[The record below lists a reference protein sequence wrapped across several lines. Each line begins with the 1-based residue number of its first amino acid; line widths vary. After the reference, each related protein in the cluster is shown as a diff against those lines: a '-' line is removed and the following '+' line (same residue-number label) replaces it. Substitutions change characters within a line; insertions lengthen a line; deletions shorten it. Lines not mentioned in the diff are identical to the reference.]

1 MKTNCRKGHLTFGEF
16 IMAVYDA
23 CGRQKAEGIV
33 RLAVKARLVEFRGHD
48 RIVILEPGPGKNFF
62 IPMNKPLNIRGAKA
76 AAAPTPGATHR
87 PQRILVVDDDPGIR
101 QLGTEVLIR
110 HGYQVDAAEDHTAG
124 WKALQVYTYDLLIT
138 DLDMPRL
145 SGLKLV
151 KRLRD
156 ARLALPV
163 ILASGIMT
171 PQELSRNP
179 WFHLSGALLKPVS
192 PDQLLQTVQAVLRA
206 PDSAREQIA
215 PPPSHQ
221 PVVCGCDDSSQ
232 PLSGRHGTFAAS

>member
-1 MKTNCRKGHLTFGEF
+1 MKANCRKGHLTFGEF

-23 CGRQKAEGIV
+23 CGRQKAQGIV
-33 RLAVKARLVEFRGHD
+33 RLAVKACLVEFRGHD
-48 RIVILEPGPGKNFF
+48 RFVILEPVPTKTFY
-62 IPMNKPLNIRGAKA
+62 PMNKPLNIRGAKA

-110 HGYQVDAAEDHTAG
+110 HGYQVDAAGDHTAG
-124 WKALQVYTYDLLIT
+124 WKALQTHAYDLLIT

-163 ILASGIMT
+163 ILTSGILT
-171 PQELSRNP
+171 PQELNRNP
-179 WFHLSGALLKPVS
+179 WFQLSGALLKPVS

-206 PDSAREQIA
+206 PEGAREQKIA
-215 PPPSHQ
+215 PPPIQRS
-221 PVVCGCDDSSQ
+221 PPSTVG
-232 PLSGRHGTFAAS
+232 LRL

>member
-1 MKTNCRKGHLTFGEF
+1 
-16 IMAVYDA
+16 
-23 CGRQKAEGIV
+23 
-33 RLAVKARLVEFRGHD
+33 
-48 RIVILEPGPGKNFF
+48 
-62 IPMNKPLNIRGAKA
+62 MNKLLKTRGARA
-76 AAAPTPGATHR
+76 ATAPAPAATSR

-124 WKALQVYTYDLLIT
+124 WKALQTYTYDLLIT

-156 ARLALPV
+156 EHLALRI
-163 ILASGIMT
+163 ILTSGIMT
-171 PQELSRNP
+171 PQELNRNP

-192 PDQLLQTVQAVLRA
+192 PEQLLRTVEAVLHA
-206 PDSAREQIA
+206 PDGFREQIA
-215 PPPSHQ
+215 PPPNRQ
-221 PVVCGCDDSSQ
+221 SQ
-232 PLSGRHGTFAAS
+232 QLTKGLRL

>member
-1 MKTNCRKGHLTFGEF
+1 
-16 IMAVYDA
+16 
-23 CGRQKAEGIV
+23 
-33 RLAVKARLVEFRGHD
+33 
-48 RIVILEPGPGKNFF
+48 
-62 IPMNKPLNIRGAKA
+62 MNKLLKNRMAKTA
-76 AAAPTPGATHR
+76 TAPTPGATHR

-101 QLGTEVLIR
+101 QLGTKELVR

-124 WKALQVYTYDLLIT
+124 WKALQTHAYDLLIT

-163 ILASGIMT
+163 ILTSGIMT
-171 PQELSRNP
+171 PQELNRNP
-179 WFHLSGALLKPVS
+179 WFQLSGALLKPVS

-206 PDSAREQIA
+206 SEGAREQKIA
-215 PPPSHQ
+215 PPPIRRRQ
-221 PVVCGCDDSSQ
+221 PSTVG
-232 PLSGRHGTFAAS
+232 LRL

>member
-1 MKTNCRKGHLTFGEF
+1 
-16 IMAVYDA
+16 
-23 CGRQKAEGIV
+23 
-33 RLAVKARLVEFRGHD
+33 
-48 RIVILEPGPGKNFF
+48 
-62 IPMNKPLNIRGAKA
+62 MNKPLNIRGAKA
-76 AAAPTPGATHR
+76 AAAPVPGATR
-87 PQRILVVDDDPGIR
+87 RFQRILVVDDDTGIR

-110 HGYQVDAAEDHTAG
+110 HGYQVDAAEDNIAG
-124 WKALQVYTYDLLIT
+124 WKALQAHTYDLLIT

-171 PQELSRNP
+171 PQELNQNP

-192 PDQLLQTVQAVLRA
+192 PVQLLQTVQAALRA
-206 PDSAREQIA
+206 PEGVREQIA
-215 PPPSHQ
+215 PPPDWRSE
-221 PVVCGCDDSSQ
+221 PSAGGMR
-232 PLSGRHGTFAAS
+232 L

>member
-1 MKTNCRKGHLTFGEF
+1 
-16 IMAVYDA
+16 
-23 CGRQKAEGIV
+23 
-33 RLAVKARLVEFRGHD
+33 
-48 RIVILEPGPGKNFF
+48 
-62 IPMNKPLNIRGAKA
+62 MNKLLKTRGARA
-76 AAAPTPGATHR
+76 ATAPAPAATPR

-101 QLGTEVLIR
+101 QIGTEVLIH

-124 WKALQVYTYDLLIT
+124 WKALQTYTYDLLIT

-156 ARLALPV
+156 AQLALPV

-171 PQELSRNP
+171 PQELNQNP

-192 PDQLLQTVQAVLRA
+192 PEQLLHTVRAVLNA
-206 PDSAREQIA
+206 PPGAREQIA
-215 PPPSHQ
+215 PPPNRQ
-221 PVVCGCDDSSQ
+221 SQ
-232 PLSGRHGTFAAS
+232 QLTKGLRL

>member
-1 MKTNCRKGHLTFGEF
+1 MKANCRKGHLTFGEF
-16 IMAVYDA
+16 IMAAYDA

-33 RLAVKARLVEFRGHD
+33 RLAVNAHLVEFRGHD
-48 RIVILEPGPGKNFF
+48 RIVILEPGSTKTFY
-62 IPMNKPLNIRGAKA
+62 PMNKPLNIRGAKA
-76 AAAPTPGATHR
+76 AAAPTPGATR
-87 PQRILVVDDDPGIR
+87 RLQRILVVDDDPGIR

-110 HGYQVDAAEDHTAG
+110 HGYHVDAAEDHIAG
-124 WKALQVYTYDLLIT
+124 WKALQTHAYDLLIT

-171 PQELSRNP
+171 PQELNRNP

-192 PDQLLQTVQAVLRA
+192 PVQLLQTVQAVLRA
-206 PDSAREQIA
+206 TDSPREQIA
-215 PPPSHQ
+215 PPDRQ
-221 PVVCGCDDSSQ
+221 SQ
-232 PLSGRHGTFAAS
+232 PSAGGLRLR

>member
-1 MKTNCRKGHLTFGEF
+1 
-16 IMAVYDA
+16 
-23 CGRQKAEGIV
+23 
-33 RLAVKARLVEFRGHD
+33 
-48 RIVILEPGPGKNFF
+48 
-62 IPMNKPLNIRGAKA
+62 MNKSFKTRGARA
-76 AAAPTPGATHR
+76 ATAPAPAATPR

-101 QLGTEVLIR
+101 QIGTEVLIH

-124 WKALQVYTYDLLIT
+124 WKALQTYTYDLLIT

-156 ARLALPV
+156 AQLALPV

-171 PQELSRNP
+171 PQELNQNP

-192 PDQLLQTVQAVLRA
+192 PEQLLRTVQAVLPA
-206 PDSAREQIA
+206 PGGAREQIA
-215 PPPSHQ
+215 PPPNRQ
-221 PVVCGCDDSSQ
+221 SQ
-232 PLSGRHGTFAAS
+232 QLTKGLRL